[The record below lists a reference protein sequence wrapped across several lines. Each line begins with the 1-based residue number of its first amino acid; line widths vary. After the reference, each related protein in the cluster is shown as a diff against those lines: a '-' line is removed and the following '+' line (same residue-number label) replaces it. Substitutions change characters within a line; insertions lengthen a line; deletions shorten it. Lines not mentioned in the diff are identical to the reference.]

1 MADDTPVAVLDFGT
15 NTTRLLITNGTSVD
29 IRTHRITGLG
39 RGLGKTDR
47 LSEEGIGR
55 VLGAVNE
62 FKSLIS
68 EHGVQRIRAVA
79 TSAARDAVN
88 RADLFEPV
96 SAALNH
102 ELELLSGEEEARYG
116 FLGAT
121 AGLPSTDGPF
131 LVIDIGGGSTEF
143 SYGTHA
149 AEIHRSVDMGSVRFM
164 EQFFINDPPKPE
176 ELSGAIQVA
185 RLHLDDID
193 RDHAIM
199 GTAKSVVGVAGT
211 ITTIAAVEIGLEPYD
226 PQIIDGFVLSR
237 RAAEDVF
244 RTLATESL
252 EIRKYNPGLEAARAD
267 VIVAGCCILVAVM
280 RHWELEECLVR
291 ESDLLTGLAFDLLS
305 WCCQA
310 N

>member
-1 MADDTPVAVLDFGT
+1 MSDDAPVAILDFGT

-29 IRTHRITGLG
+29 VRAHRVTGLG
-39 RGLGKTDR
+39 RGLAKTGR
-47 LSEEGIGR
+47 LSEQGIGR
-55 VLGAVNE
+55 VLDAVDE

-68 EHGVQRIRAVA
+68 ENGAQKIRAVA

-88 RADLFEPV
+88 RDDLFKSV
-96 SAALNH
+96 SGALNH

-121 AGLPSTDGPF
+121 AGLASIDGPF

-149 AEIHRSVDMGSVRFM
+149 AEIYRSVDMGSVRFM
-164 EQFFINDPPKPE
+164 EQFFDNDPPKPE

-199 GTAKSVVGVAGT
+199 GKARSLVGVAGT

-252 EIRKYNPGLEAARAD
+252 EIRKHNPGLEAARAD

-280 RHWELEECLVR
+280 RHWEMDECLVR
-291 ESDLLTGLAFDLLS
+291 ESDLLDGLAFELLEVE
-305 WCCQA
+305 
-310 N
+310 

>member
-55 VLGAVNE
+55 VLDAVNE

-68 EHGVQRIRAVA
+68 ENGVQRIRAVA

-226 PQIIDGFVLSR
+226 PQIIDGFVLTR

-252 EIRKYNPGLEAARAD
+252 EMRKYNPGLEAARAD

-291 ESDLLTGLAFDLLS
+291 ESDLLDGLAFELL
-305 WCCQA
+305 A
-310 N
+310 VE

>member
-55 VLGAVNE
+55 VLDAVNE

-68 EHGVQRIRAVA
+68 ENGVQRIRAVA

-193 RDHAIM
+193 RDHATM

-252 EIRKYNPGLEAARAD
+252 EMRKYNPGLEAARAD

-291 ESDLLTGLAFDLLS
+291 ESDLLDGLAFELL
-305 WCCQA
+305 A
-310 N
+310 VE

>member
-55 VLGAVNE
+55 VLDAVNE

-68 EHGVQRIRAVA
+68 ENGVQRIRAVA

-164 EQFFINDPPKPE
+164 EQFFVNDPPKPE

-193 RDHAIM
+193 RDHATM

-226 PQIIDGFVLSR
+226 PQIIDGFVLTR

-252 EIRKYNPGLEAARAD
+252 EMRKYNPGLEAGRAD

-291 ESDLLTGLAFDLLS
+291 ESDLLDGLAFELL
-305 WCCQA
+305 A
-310 N
+310 VE

>member
-55 VLGAVNE
+55 VLDAVNE

-68 EHGVQRIRAVA
+68 ENGVQRIRAVA

-102 ELELLSGEEEARYG
+102 ELELLSGEDEARYG

-211 ITTIAAVEIGLEPYD
+211 ITTIAAVEIGVEPYD

-291 ESDLLTGLAFDLLS
+291 ESDLLDGLAFELL
-305 WCCQA
+305 A
-310 N
+310 VE

>member
-29 IRTHRITGLG
+29 IRTHRITRLG

-55 VLGAVNE
+55 VLDAVDE

-68 EHGVQRIRAVA
+68 ENGAQRIRAVA

-252 EIRKYNPGLEAARAD
+252 EMRKYNPGLEAARAD

-291 ESDLLTGLAFDLLS
+291 ESDLLDGLAFELL
-305 WCCQA
+305 A
-310 N
+310 VE

>member
-55 VLGAVNE
+55 VLDAVNE

-68 EHGVQRIRAVA
+68 ENGVQRIRAVA

-164 EQFFINDPPKPE
+164 EQFFVNDPPKPE

-291 ESDLLTGLAFDLLS
+291 ESDLLDGLAFELL
-305 WCCQA
+305 A
-310 N
+310 VE

>member
-1 MADDTPVAVLDFGT
+1 MADATPVAILDFGT

-55 VLGAVNE
+55 VLDAVNE

-68 EHGVQRIRAVA
+68 ENGVQRIRAVA

-102 ELELLSGEEEARYG
+102 ELELLSGDDEARYG

-143 SYGTHA
+143 SYGTHT

-164 EQFFINDPPKPE
+164 EQFFVNDPPKPE

-193 RDHAIM
+193 RDHPTM
-199 GTAKSVVGVAGT
+199 GKAGSLVGVAGT

-252 EIRKYNPGLEAARAD
+252 EIRKYNPGLVAARAD

-291 ESDLLTGLAFDLLS
+291 ESDLLDGLAFELL
-305 WCCQA
+305 A
-310 N
+310 VE

>member
-55 VLGAVNE
+55 VLDAVNE

-68 EHGVQRIRAVA
+68 ENGVQRIRAVA

-102 ELELLSGEEEARYG
+102 ELELLSGDDEARYG

-252 EIRKYNPGLEAARAD
+252 EMRKYNPGLEAARAD

-291 ESDLLTGLAFDLLS
+291 ESDLLDGLAFELL
-305 WCCQA
+305 A
-310 N
+310 VE

>member
-55 VLGAVNE
+55 VLDAVDE

-68 EHGVQRIRAVA
+68 ENGVQRIRAVA
-79 TSAARDAVN
+79 TSAVRDAVN

-164 EQFFINDPPKPE
+164 EQFFVNDPPKPE

-193 RDHAIM
+193 RDHATM

-226 PQIIDGFVLSR
+226 PQIIDGFVLTR

-252 EIRKYNPGLEAARAD
+252 EMRKYNPGLEAGRAD

-291 ESDLLTGLAFDLLS
+291 ESDLLDGLAFELL
-305 WCCQA
+305 A
-310 N
+310 VE

>member
-29 IRTHRITGLG
+29 IRTHRINGLG

-55 VLGAVNE
+55 VLDAVNE

-68 EHGVQRIRAVA
+68 ENGVQRIRAVA

-291 ESDLLTGLAFDLLS
+291 ESDLLDGLAFELL
-305 WCCQA
+305 A
-310 N
+310 VE

>member
-1 MADDTPVAVLDFGT
+1 
-15 NTTRLLITNGTSVD
+15 
-29 IRTHRITGLG
+29 
-39 RGLGKTDR
+39 LGKTDR

-55 VLGAVNE
+55 VLDAVNE

-68 EHGVQRIRAVA
+68 ENGVQRIRAVA

-291 ESDLLTGLAFDLLS
+291 ESDLLDGLAFELL
-305 WCCQA
+305 A
-310 N
+310 VE

>member
-62 FKSLIS
+62 YKSLIS

-193 RDHAIM
+193 RDQAIM
-199 GTAKSVVGVAGT
+199 GPAKSVVGVAGT

-291 ESDLLTGLAFDLLS
+291 ESDLLDGLAFELL
-305 WCCQA
+305 A
-310 N
+310 VE

>member
-55 VLGAVNE
+55 VLDAVNE

-68 EHGVQRIRAVA
+68 ENGVQRIRAVA

-226 PQIIDGFVLSR
+226 PQIIDGFVLTR

-252 EIRKYNPGLEAARAD
+252 EMRKYNPGLEAGRAD

-291 ESDLLTGLAFDLLS
+291 ESDLLDGLAFELL
-305 WCCQA
+305 A
-310 N
+310 VE

>member
-1 MADDTPVAVLDFGT
+1 MSDDTPVAVLDFGT
-15 NTTRLLITNGTSVD
+15 NTTRLLITDGTSID
-29 IRTHRITGLG
+29 IRAHRVTGLG
-39 RGLGKTDR
+39 RGLGKTGR

-55 VLGAVNE
+55 VLDAVDE
-62 FKSLIS
+62 FKLMIS
-68 EHGVQRIRAVA
+68 ENGVQKIRAVA

-88 RADLFEPV
+88 RDDLFKPV
-96 SAALNH
+96 SASLNH

-116 FLGAT
+116 FSGAT
-121 AGLPSTDGPF
+121 VGLPPADGPF

-149 AEIHRSVDMGSVRFM
+149 AEIYRSVDMGSVRFT
-164 EQFFINDPPKPE
+164 EQFLINDPPKPE

-193 RDHAIM
+193 RDHPTM
-199 GTAKSVVGVAGT
+199 GKAGSLVGVAGT

-226 PQIIDGFVLSR
+226 PQIIDGFALSR
-237 RAAEDVF
+237 KAAEDVF

-280 RHWELEECLVR
+280 RHWDLDECLVR
-291 ESDLLTGLAFDLLS
+291 ESDLLDGLASELLEVE
-305 WCCQA
+305 
-310 N
+310 

>member
-55 VLGAVNE
+55 VLDAVDE

-68 EHGVQRIRAVA
+68 ENGVQRIRAVA

-291 ESDLLTGLAFDLLS
+291 ESDLLDGLAFELL
-305 WCCQA
+305 A
-310 N
+310 VE

>member
-1 MADDTPVAVLDFGT
+1 MSDDAPVAILDFGT

-29 IRTHRITGLG
+29 VRAHRVTGLG
-39 RGLGKTDR
+39 RGLAKTGR
-47 LSEEGIGR
+47 LSEQGIGR
-55 VLGAVNE
+55 VLDAVDE

-68 EHGVQRIRAVA
+68 ENGAQKIRAVA

-88 RADLFEPV
+88 RDDLFKSV
-96 SAALNH
+96 SGALNH

-121 AGLPSTDGPF
+121 AGLASTDGPF

-149 AEIHRSVDMGSVRFM
+149 AEIYRSVDMGSVRFM
-164 EQFFINDPPKPE
+164 EQFFGNDPPKPE

-199 GTAKSVVGVAGT
+199 GKARSLVGVAGT

-252 EIRKYNPGLEAARAD
+252 ETRKYNPGLEAARAD

-280 RHWELEECLVR
+280 RHWEMDECLVR
-291 ESDLLTGLAFDLLS
+291 ESDLLDGLAFELLEVE
-305 WCCQA
+305 
-310 N
+310 

>member
-55 VLGAVNE
+55 VLDAVNE

-68 EHGVQRIRAVA
+68 ENGVQRIRAVA
-79 TSAARDAVN
+79 TRAARDAVN

-185 RLHLDDID
+185 RLHLDAIA

-199 GTAKSVVGVAGT
+199 GTAKTVVGVAGT

-291 ESDLLTGLAFDLLS
+291 ESDLLDGLAFELL
-305 WCCQA
+305 A
-310 N
+310 VE

>member
-55 VLGAVNE
+55 VLDAVNE

-149 AEIHRSVDMGSVRFM
+149 AEIHLSVDMGSVRFM

-291 ESDLLTGLAFDLLS
+291 ESDLLDGLAFELL
-305 WCCQA
+305 A
-310 N
+310 VE

>member
-1 MADDTPVAVLDFGT
+1 MADDAPVAILDFGT

-55 VLGAVNE
+55 VLDAVNE

-68 EHGVQRIRAVA
+68 ENGVQRIRAVA

-291 ESDLLTGLAFDLLS
+291 ESDLLDGLAFELL
-305 WCCQA
+305 A
-310 N
+310 VE

>member
-55 VLGAVNE
+55 VLDAVNE

-68 EHGVQRIRAVA
+68 ENGVQRIRAVA

-193 RDHAIM
+193 RDHATM

-291 ESDLLTGLAFDLLS
+291 ESDLLDGLAFELL
-305 WCCQA
+305 A
-310 N
+310 VE

>member
-55 VLGAVNE
+55 VLDAVNE

-68 EHGVQRIRAVA
+68 ENGVQRIRAVA

-252 EIRKYNPGLEAARAD
+252 EIRKYNPGLEAGRAD

-291 ESDLLTGLAFDLLS
+291 ESDLLDGLAFELL
-305 WCCQA
+305 A
-310 N
+310 VE